1 MCAEHCTVQY
11 PHKHTEKYRE
21 LCFSVTLLRL
31 AFKIDLHTVTYHVR
45 EPWKTASMA
54 LEARKNVI

>member
-1 MCAEHCTVQY
+1 MVEY

-31 AFKIDLHTVTYHVR
+31 AFKIDLHTVTYHVW

-54 LEARKNVI
+54 HEAGKNVI